1 MVTAWALAPP
11 FDVISIDCNS
21 LIFKSCA
28 TLLQHNFP
36 AICAQESSH
45 SESLSTLAFGGRVS
59 EIALGAAKK
68 NVESGAIFEA
78 REAAKGMDAAAS
90 RERQARKGAE
100 SRAAAAEAALEAAR
114 RDVNSLQVRSMARL
128 MPA

>member
-1 MVTAWALAPP
+1 MSHSAM
-11 FDVISIDCNS
+11 C
-21 LIFKSCA
+21 
-28 TLLQHNFP
+28 QHY
-36 AICAQESSH
+36 AHLVQESSH

-100 SRAAAAEAALEAAR
+100 SRASTAEAALEAAR
-114 RDVNSLQVRSMARL
+114 REVETLQVSMLGRNSGQVLAADHELHWHGRSAVKPGHRR
-128 MPA
+128 